1 MSVSGT
7 IKNTE
12 TASNTTTYSK
22 SGKTWKG
29 KLGAYLK
36 DKSEDKKK
44 GSWKSTDI
52 KVAKKATTTA
62 SKTVS
67 KPQVKN
73 GAKKTWTGPSV
84 TVDAQT
90 VKAGGNTQWKRDIP
104 ADRKTSTLT

>member
-12 TASNTTTYSK
+12 TAATTTTYSK

-52 KVAKKATTTA
+52 KVAKKAA

-104 ADRKTSTLT
+104 ADRNSSTLT